1 MSTYYVAT
9 TGNDTNAGTST
20 APFKTIQ
27 KAANKAVAGDTV
39 IVKTGTYNAGFNL
52 YAHVGGTQGNPITFS
67 AESGV
72 IITHC
77 GTVGTNAWL
86 AGINIES
93 TPGWFI
99 IDGFKIKSDGS
110 MQRAGIR
117 SAYSNNNIIRNC
129 DIGSAFIGI
138 FTSSSSGLLLENN
151 KCHNSTDQHGIYL
164 GAGTKNSVVRK
175 NECYSNNWDGI
186 HMNASKAAGINDNNI
201 VENNKLY
208 NNNLSG
214 MDIEGVTNSIF
225 RNNLIYNN
233 TKHGMSFHSQDQT
246 RAGYPTDPCS
256 NNTIVNNSIVGN
268 GLFGLCFQP
277 EDTASTKIYNNILL
291 NSSAIYGSIGTNAIP
306 SFTSDYNIV
315 VDNFSTNL
323 GVNKMTLAQWKSS
336 TGQDTHS
343 IISTASQLFV
353 NSAAFDYHL
362 KAGSSAVNA
371 GVVNSYIPST
381 DADGNNR
388 PQGTSTD
395 IGAYEFVEAVV
406 IPPPDTTAPVI
417 SNIIVSNITE
427 TSAVITWT
435 TSEASDTQISYGLD
449 TNYGPTT
456 PVDSAYV
463 TSHTINLTNLKPSTT
478 YHAQVASADAAGNK
492 GMSGDLV
499 LTTLT
504 PPPPPDT
511 TAPTISNIVV
521 SNVTETS
528 AVVSWITDEPSN
540 TQLSYGLDTNYE
552 LSEPTDN
559 SYITSHTVSIDR
571 LNPSTTYHI
580 KLKSTDS
587 AGNEGV
593 SNDITVVTLTPPPPP
608 EPTVITVNGLANI
621 SATFDGTKLTL
632 YVNDVKIAESN

>member
-1 MSTYYVAT
+1 MSIYYVAT
-9 TGNDTNAGTST
+9 TGNDANAGTST

-72 IITHC
+72 TITHC

-117 SAYSNNNIIRNC
+117 SAYSNNNIFRNC
-129 DIGSAFIGI
+129 DISSAFIGI
-138 FTSSSSGLLLENN
+138 FTSSGSGLLLENN

-164 GAGTKNSVVRK
+164 GAGTKNSVVRG

-186 HMNASKAAGINDNNI
+186 HMNASNAAGPNDSNTI
-201 VENNKLY
+201 EGNKLY

-214 MDIEGVTNSIF
+214 MDIEGVTNATF
-225 RNNLIYNN
+225 RNNIIYNN
-233 TKHGMSFHSQDQT
+233 GKHGMSFHSQDQT
-246 RAGYPTDPCS
+246 RAGYPTAPCS
-256 NNTIVNNSIVGN
+256 GNTIVNNSIVGN

-277 EDTASTKIYNNILL
+277 EDTANTKIYNNILL

-306 SFTSDYNIV
+306 SFTSDYNVV

-323 GVNKMTLAQWKSS
+323 GVNKITLAQWIAN

-343 IISTASQLFV
+343 IISSGSQLFV
-353 NSAAFDYHL
+353 NPTTYDYHL
-362 KAGSSAVNA
+362 KNGSPAINI
-371 GVVNSYIPST
+371 GTVNSYTPSNDFEGKT
-381 DADGNNR
+381 R
-388 PQGTSTD
+388 PQGTSVD
-395 IGAYEFVEAVV
+395 IGAFEFAEAVV
-406 IPPPDTTAPVI
+406 VPPPDTTAPII
-417 SNIIVSNITE
+417 SNVTVSNVTE
-427 TSAVITWT
+427 TSAVVSWNTN
-435 TSEASDTQISYGLD
+435 EASTTQLSYGLD
-449 TNYGPTT
+449 TQYGSSTSI
-456 PVDSAYV
+456 DNAYV
-463 TSHTINLTNLKPSTT
+463 TTHSVTLTGLIGGTT
-478 YHAQVASADAAGNK
+478 YHLQAKSVDAAGNV
-492 GMSGDLV
+492 GVSNDV
-499 LTTLT
+499 IVVTLT

-521 SNVTETS
+521 SNITETS
-528 AVVSWITDEPSN
+528 AVVSWLTDEPSN
-540 TQLSYGLDTNYE
+540 TQLSYGLNTNYE

-559 SYITSHTVSIDR
+559 SYVTSHTVSIDG
-571 LNPSTTYHI
+571 LNPATTYHV
-580 KLKSTDS
+580 KLKSADS
-587 AGNEGV
+587 AGNEGI
-593 SNDITVVTLTPPPPP
+593 SNDVTIVTLTPPPPP

-632 YVNDVKIAESN
+632 YINNVKIAESN